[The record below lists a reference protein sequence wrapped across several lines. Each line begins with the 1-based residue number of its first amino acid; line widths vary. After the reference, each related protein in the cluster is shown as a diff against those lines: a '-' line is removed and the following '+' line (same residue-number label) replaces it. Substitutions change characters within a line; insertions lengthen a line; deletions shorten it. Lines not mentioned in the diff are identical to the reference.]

1 MNGDGGNVGMAGD
14 RVAPARRHATETL
27 ISTSQ
32 WFITVDQNPNAQGEG
47 GICRG
52 DSGGPHLLPGT
63 STAFAVTTAFFSKWC
78 WSTSRDSR
86 LDTPGVLRFLRQF
99 APSA

>member
-32 WFITVDQNPNAQGEG
+32 WFVTVDQNPNARKAKAVSAAATPAGRTYY
-47 GICRG
+47 RG
-52 DSGGPHLLPGT
+52 HRPL
-63 STAFAVTTAFFSKWC
+63 
-78 WSTSRDSR
+78 SR
-86 LDTPGVLRFLRQF
+86 
-99 APSA
+99 